1 MIEVIQAVAAL
12 IVTLSILVTFH
23 EYGHY
28 AVARLCGVHVL
39 RFSLGFG
46 KPIFTWRRTPGGTEF
61 VVAAIPLGGYV
72 KMLDEREAEVPEALL
87 PLTFNRKS
95 VWQRIAI
102 VIAGPF
108 ANFLLAI
115 LAYWLL
121 FTVGVTGLIPVL
133 GDLGAESPAA
143 RAGLV
148 KGQEIV
154 AVDGKA
160 TPTWSQVNQQ
170 LLMHLGDTGSI
181 LITAKDARRGS
192 TLTSDHAIGIV
203 DWLKDAEQPSP
214 TRDLGLVP
222 RYPPI
227 PAVIGEVTDE
237 GRARLAGLV
246 PGDKIMTA
254 DGVPVSGWQ
263 SLVKQIQSSPEL
275 PITLG
280 VLRSGAAAGKPD
292 TYLTLELTPEARALG
307 GEEVGYIGVAVATF
321 PIPEEMQRE
330 VSLPVYR
337 AWLPAIE
344 KTWQLTA
351 FTYKAIGK
359 MLVGALSPKHLS
371 GPITIARIANDTA
384 EAGLESFIGFIAL
397 LSISL
402 GVLNLLPIPVLDG
415 GHLMYYFVEVIRGK
429 PVSETVQAWGM
440 QLGMVLIVG
449 LMILAF
455 YNDLIRLT

>member
-1 MIEVIQAVAAL
+1 MLEIIQAVVAL
-12 IVTLSILVTFH
+12 LVTLSILVTFH

-28 AVARLCGVHVL
+28 IVARLCGVHVL
-39 RFSLGFG
+39 RFSVGFG
-46 KPIFTWRRTPGGTEF
+46 KPLFTWRRAPGGTEF

-72 KMLDEREAEVPEALL
+72 KMLDEREAEVPEELL
-87 PLTFNRKS
+87 HLTFNRKP

-121 FTVGVTGLIPVL
+121 FTIGVTGLVPVL
-133 GDLGAESPAA
+133 GELGAASPAA

-148 KGQEIV
+148 EGQEIV
-154 AVDGKA
+154 AVDGK
-160 TPTWSQVNQQ
+160 TTSTWSQVNQQ
-170 LLMHLGDTGSI
+170 LVMHLGETGSI
-181 LITAKDARRGS
+181 LITVKDAPGGS
-192 TLTSDHAIGIV
+192 PLTSDHAIGIV
-203 DWLKDAEQPSP
+203 DWLQDADDLPSP
-214 TRDLGLVP
+214 ARALGLVP

-227 PAVIGEVTDE
+227 PAVIGELVDG
-237 GRARLAGLV
+237 GRAEAAGLV
-246 PGDKIMTA
+246 VGDKIMTA
-254 DGVPVSGWQ
+254 DGTPVTGWH
-263 SLVKQIQSSPEL
+263 SLVKHIQARPEV

-280 VLRSGAAAGKPD
+280 VLRPGAAEQID
-292 TYLTLELTPEARALG
+292 TWLTLELTPEARDLG
-307 GEEVGYIGVAVATF
+307 GEEVGFIGVAVAPF

-344 KTWQLTA
+344 KTWELTA
-351 FTYKAIGK
+351 FTYAAIGK
-359 MLVGALSPKHLS
+359 MLVGALSPRHLS

-384 EAGLESFIGFIAL
+384 EDGIKSFIGFLAL

-415 GHLMYYFVEVIRGK
+415 GHLMYYLVEIIRGK

-440 QLGMVLIVG
+440 QLGMFLIVG

-455 YNDLIRLT
+455 YNDLLRLT